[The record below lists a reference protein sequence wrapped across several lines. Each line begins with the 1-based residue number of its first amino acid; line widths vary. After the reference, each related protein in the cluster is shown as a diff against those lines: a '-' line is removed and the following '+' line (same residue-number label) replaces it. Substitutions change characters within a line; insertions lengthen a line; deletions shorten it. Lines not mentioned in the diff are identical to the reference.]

1 MDKQLTSPLLIEPVG
16 RATKLSP
23 QATFTSLQSF
33 LGTLQPSPART
44 QLERLADALGVET
57 GAIEPSE
64 EARREA
70 ERVAA
75 RAKARAERRA
85 EREAARKA
93 AEEAEL
99 EAAVEDEDAEE
110 NEAAHERFAEAE
122 DEAEEEGLGQ
132 ANFDDV
138 EGMEDRGDVE
148 YGDVPE
154 SDHDEPDNEVDMDE

>member
-1 MDKQLTSPLLIEPVG
+1 MDKQLNSPLLIEPVG

-33 LGTLQPSPART
+33 LGSLQPSPART

-57 GAIEPSE
+57 GAIAPSE

-85 EREAARKA
+85 AREAARKA

-99 EAAVEDEDAEE
+99 EAAVEEGDDD
-110 NEAAHERFAEAE
+110 AAHQRFVEAE

-154 SDHDEPDNEVDMDE
+154 SDQDEPDNEVAMEE

>member
-57 GAIEPSE
+57 GAIAPSE

-99 EAAVEDEDAEE
+99 EAAVEDEGD
-110 NEAAHERFAEAE
+110 NEAAHERFVEAE